1 MKVTDKLLMADVLAE
16 YIDKYEKCRRFASY
30 GESALPL
37 FSADDSLPDMYGATV
52 TMSLVRGKYI
62 LPVTEFGFPLREALC

>member
-16 YIDKYEKCRRFASY
+16 YIDKYEKCRRFARY

-37 FSADDSLPDMYGATV
+37 FSDEDNLPDMYGAEA
-52 TMSLVRGKYI
+52 TMSLVKGKYV
-62 LPVTEFGFPLREALC
+62 LPVTAFGFPLREALC